1 MSIFVNVND
10 KGNFYY
16 NPTDANYTE
25 EKKTLG
31 PTYKTNTTCLA
42 KLQRYELAP
51 GITSEQASSCF
62 TPFSFP
68 AFLCLAF

>member
-1 MSIFVNVND
+1 MC
-10 KGNFYY
+10 Y
-16 NPTDANYTE
+16 P
-25 EKKTLG
+25 
-31 PTYKTNTTCLA
+31 

-68 AFLCLAF
+68 AFLCLAFELLAIAMVRHTIQYNTIFVYYELTERSSTRET